1 MMILCGDIGA
11 TKTQMGLYR
20 YRDDTLE
27 LEHSSAFTSSA
38 YAGLTEI
45 IEAFLA
51 EAPAERIEIACFGVA
66 GPVIQDRVEA
76 TNLPW
81 QITGHKVAQE
91 KGLARVVLINDLVA
105 MAWGINALG
114 EASLA
119 TVHSGDATPADN
131 DALLLTPHPS
141 PLTLHAGDATS
152 WGNAA
157 LIAAG
162 TGLGMALLLPGQ
174 GIRLPMPSEGGHMD
188 FAPRNDEE
196 IGLLQ
201 FLQGRF
207 GRHVSIERV
216 VSGMGLRNIY
226 EYLVA
231 ANFAAEDPALRR
243 ELQCSEAPARL
254 ISEAALAGRS
264 RLCMK
269 ALDMFVAAYGA
280 AAGNLAL
287 LGMAVGGV
295 YLGGGIAPQILPKL
309 TGGLFMEAFL
319 DKGRFRSLLERIPVR
334 VILKTETAMLGA
346 AYHAARILKS
356 IAAA

>member
-45 IEAFLA
+45 IEIFLA

-114 EASLA
+114 EASLV
-119 TVHSGDATPADN
+119 TIHSGGATPVDN
-131 DALLLTPHPS
+131 DALPLTPHSS
-141 PLTLHAGDATS
+141 PLTLHSDDATS
-152 WGNAA
+152 WDNAV

-174 GIRLPMPSEGGHMD
+174 AYACLCLQKAVIWISLPAMMKKSASCNSCRGG
-188 FAPRNDEE
+188 
-196 IGLLQ
+196 
-201 FLQGRF
+201 
-207 GRHVSIERV
+207 S
-216 VSGMGLRNIY
+216 
-226 EYLVA
+226 
-231 ANFAAEDPALRR
+231 
-243 ELQCSEAPARL
+243 
-254 ISEAALAGRS
+254 
-264 RLCMK
+264 
-269 ALDMFVAAYGA
+269 
-280 AAGNLAL
+280 
-287 LGMAVGGV
+287 AVMS
-295 YLGGGIAPQILPKL
+295 ASS
-309 TGGLFMEAFL
+309 A
-319 DKGRFRSLLERIPVR
+319 
-334 VILKTETAMLGA
+334 
-346 AYHAARILKS
+346 
-356 IAAA
+356 

>member
-27 LEHSSAFTSSA
+27 LEHSSVFTSSA
-38 YAGLTEI
+38 YAGLTAI

-51 EAPAERIEIACFGVA
+51 EAPAERVEIACFGVA
-66 GPVIQDRVEA
+66 GPVIQDSVEA

-81 QITGHKVAQE
+81 WITGHKVAQE
-91 KGLARVVLINDLVA
+91 TGLARVVLINDLVA

-119 TVHSGDATPADN
+119 TIHSGDAIPAGN
-131 DALLLTPHPS
+131 EALPLTPHS
-141 PLTLHAGDATS
+141 GDATS

-216 VSGMGLRNIY
+216 VSGMGLQNIY

-231 ANFAAEDPALRR
+231 ANFAAEDPVLRR

-309 TGGLFMEAFL
+309 TEGLFMEAFL

-356 IAAA
+356 TAAA

>member
-1 MMILCGDIGA
+1 MILCGDIGA

-66 GPVIQDRVEA
+66 GPVIQDSVEA

-81 QITGHKVAQE
+81 RITGHRVAQE

-119 TVHSGDATPADN
+119 SIHAGDAIPAGN
-131 DALLLTPHPS
+131 DALPPTPHPS
-141 PLTLHAGDATS
+141 PLTLHSGDATS

-162 TGLGMALLLPGQ
+162 TGLGMALLLPEQ

-231 ANFAAEDPALRR
+231 ADFAAEDPALRR
-243 ELQCSEAPARL
+243 ELQCSDPARL

-287 LGMAVGGV
+287 VGMAVGGV

-309 TGGLFMEAFL
+309 TEGLFMEAFL
-319 DKGRFRSLLERIPVR
+319 DKGRFHSLLERIPVR

-346 AYHAARILKS
+346 AYYAARILKS

>member
-45 IEAFLA
+45 IEIFLA

-66 GPVIQDRVEA
+66 GPVIQDRVET

-119 TVHSGDATPADN
+119 TVH
-131 DALLLTPHPS
+131 
-141 PLTLHAGDATS
+141 AGDATS

-174 GIRLPMPSEGGHMD
+174 GTRLPMPSEGGHMD

-231 ANFAAEDPALRR
+231 AGFAAEDLAIRR

-264 RLCMK
+264 HLCMK

-287 LGMAVGGV
+287 VGMAVGGV

-309 TGGLFMEAFL
+309 TEGLFMEAFL

-356 IAAA
+356 TAAA

>member
-1 MMILCGDIGA
+1 MILCGDIGA

-51 EAPAERIEIACFGVA
+51 QAPAERVEIACFGVA

-91 KGLARVVLINDLVA
+91 KGFARVVLINDLVA

-119 TVHSGDATPADN
+119 TIHSGDATPVDN
-131 DALLLTPHPS
+131 DASPLTPHF
-141 PLTLHAGDATS
+141 GDATS

-174 GIRLPMPSEGGHMD
+174 GIRLPMGGHMD

-201 FLQGRF
+201 FLRGRF

-216 VSGMGLRNIY
+216 VSGMGLQNIY

-231 ANFAAEDPALRR
+231 ADFAAEDPALRR

-287 LGMAVGGV
+287 LGMAVDGV

-309 TGGLFMEAFL
+309 TEGLFMEAFL

-356 IAAA
+356 TAAA

>member
-45 IEAFLA
+45 IEIFLA

-81 QITGHKVAQE
+81 RITGHKVAQE

-119 TVHSGDATPADN
+119 TIHSGDATPVDN
-131 DALLLTPHPS
+131 DASPLTPHPS
-141 PLTLHAGDATS
+141 PLSLHFGDATS

-157 LIAAG
+157 LIGAG

-196 IGLLQ
+196 ISLLQ

-231 ANFAAEDPALRR
+231 AGFAAEDLAIRR

-264 RLCMK
+264 HLCMK
-269 ALDMFVAAYGA
+269 ALD
-280 AAGNLAL
+280 
-287 LGMAVGGV
+287 
-295 YLGGGIAPQILPKL
+295 
-309 TGGLFMEAFL
+309 
-319 DKGRFRSLLERIPVR
+319 
-334 VILKTETAMLGA
+334 
-346 AYHAARILKS
+346 
-356 IAAA
+356 

>member
-45 IEAFLA
+45 IEIFLA

-81 QITGHKVAQE
+81 RITGHKVAQE

-119 TVHSGDATPADN
+119 TV
-131 DALLLTPHPS
+131 
-141 PLTLHAGDATS
+141 HAGDATS

-196 IGLLQ
+196 ISLLQ

-231 ANFAAEDPALRR
+231 AGFAAEDPAIRR

-287 LGMAVGGV
+287 VGMAVGGV

-309 TGGLFMEAFL
+309 TEGLFMEAFL

-334 VILKTETAMLGA
+334 VILKPETPMLGA

-356 IAAA
+356 TAAA

>member
-38 YAGLTEI
+38 YAGLAEI

-51 EAPAERIEIACFGVA
+51 QAPAERVEIACFGVA

-119 TVHSGDATPADN
+119 TVHSGDVTSADN

-254 ISEAALAGRS
+254 ISEAALTGRS

-287 LGMAVGGV
+287 LGMAVDGV

-309 TGGLFMEAFL
+309 TEGLFMEAFL

-356 IAAA
+356 TAAA

>member
-38 YAGLTEI
+38 YAGLTAI

-51 EAPAERIEIACFGVA
+51 QAPAERVEIACFGVA

-119 TVHSGDATPADN
+119 TVHSGDATPVDN
-131 DALLLTPHPS
+131 DAS
-141 PLTLHAGDATS
+141 PLTVHSGDATS

-287 LGMAVGGV
+287 VGMAVGGV

-309 TGGLFMEAFL
+309 TEGLFMEAFL

-356 IAAA
+356 TAVA

>member
-1 MMILCGDIGA
+1 MRPLRAMM
-11 TKTQMGLYR
+11 R
-20 YRDDTLE
+20 Y
-27 LEHSSAFTSSA
+27 
-38 YAGLTEI
+38 
-45 IEAFLA
+45 
-51 EAPAERIEIACFGVA
+51 
-66 GPVIQDRVEA
+66 
-76 TNLPW
+76 
-81 QITGHKVAQE
+81 
-91 KGLARVVLINDLVA
+91 
-105 MAWGINALG
+105 
-114 EASLA
+114 
-119 TVHSGDATPADN
+119 
-131 DALLLTPHPS
+131 PS
-141 PLTLHAGDATS
+141 PLTLHSGDATS

-216 VSGMGLRNIY
+216 VSGTGLRNIY

-231 ANFAAEDPALRR
+231 ADFAAEDPALRR

-287 LGMAVGGV
+287 LGMAVDGV

-309 TGGLFMEAFL
+309 TEGLFMEAFL

-356 IAAA
+356 TAAA

>member
-45 IEAFLA
+45 IEIFLA

-114 EASLA
+114 EASLV
-119 TVHSGDATPADN
+119 TIHSGGATPVDN
-131 DALLLTPHPS
+131 DALRLTPHSS
-141 PLTLHAGDATS
+141 PLTLHSDDATS
-152 WGNAA
+152 WDNAV

-196 IGLLQ
+196 ISLLQ

-231 ANFAAEDPALRR
+231 AGFAAEDPAIRR

-287 LGMAVGGV
+287 VGMAVGGV

-309 TGGLFMEAFL
+309 TEGLFMEAFL

-334 VILKTETAMLGA
+334 VILKPETPMLGA

-356 IAAA
+356 TAAA

>member
-38 YAGLTEI
+38 YAGLAEI

-51 EAPAERIEIACFGVA
+51 QAPAERVEIACFGVA

-119 TVHSGDATPADN
+119 TVHSGDAT
-131 DALLLTPHPS
+131 S
-141 PLTLHAGDATS
+141 E
-152 WGNAA
+152 GNAA

-216 VSGMGLRNIY
+216 VSGTGLRNIY

-231 ANFAAEDPALRR
+231 ANFAAEDPAIRR
-243 ELQCSEAPARL
+243 ELQCSDPARL

-287 LGMAVGGV
+287 VGMAVGGV

-309 TGGLFMEAFL
+309 TEGLFMEAFL

-346 AYHAARILKS
+346 AYHVARILKS

>member
-1 MMILCGDIGA
+1 
-11 TKTQMGLYR
+11 
-20 YRDDTLE
+20 
-27 LEHSSAFTSSA
+27 
-38 YAGLTEI
+38 
-45 IEAFLA
+45 
-51 EAPAERIEIACFGVA
+51 
-66 GPVIQDRVEA
+66 
-76 TNLPW
+76 
-81 QITGHKVAQE
+81 
-91 KGLARVVLINDLVA
+91 
-105 MAWGINALG
+105 
-114 EASLA
+114 
-119 TVHSGDATPADN
+119 
-131 DALLLTPHPS
+131 
-141 PLTLHAGDATS
+141 
-152 WGNAA
+152 
-157 LIAAG
+157 
-162 TGLGMALLLPGQ
+162 MALLLPGQ

-356 IAAA
+356 TAAA

>member
-1 MMILCGDIGA
+1 MILCGDIGA

-45 IEAFLA
+45 IEIFLA

-81 QITGHKVAQE
+81 RITGHKVAQE

-119 TVHSGDATPADN
+119 TVH
-131 DALLLTPHPS
+131 
-141 PLTLHAGDATS
+141 AGDATS

-162 TGLGMALLLPGQ
+162 TGLGMALLLPEQ

-196 IGLLQ
+196 ISLLQ

-231 ANFAAEDPALRR
+231 AGFAAEDLAIRR
-243 ELQCSEAPARL
+243 ELKCSEAPARL

-264 RLCMK
+264 HLCMK

-287 LGMAVGGV
+287 VGMAVGGV

-309 TGGLFMEAFL
+309 TEGLFMEAFL

-356 IAAA
+356 TAAA